1 MNSAYHAV
9 LVVTRTALEA
19 LDAAIAEL
27 PDPAAAWVPSEGLN
41 SIAVL
46 TRHSLTATAFLAAT
60 GAGLTPDREIYLK
73 QDRAPAFATKR
84 ATVAALRADI
94 QRLLDDIGPILGRGA
109 EATLEQ
115 PAAWAWP
122 DGRTPNCGEV
132 LVHSVGHLKEH
143 VGQVQLM
150 RDLWKTSQPSAG

>member
-1 MNSAYHAV
+1 MNSAYHAA

-19 LDAAIAEL
+19 LDEVLVEL
-27 PDPAAAWVPSEGLN
+27 PDAALGWVPSEGLN
-41 SIAVL
+41 SVSVL
-46 TRHSLTATAFLAAT
+46 VRHSLTATAFLAAT
-60 GAGLTPDREIYLK
+60 GAGLAPDRDAYLN
-73 QDRAPAFATKR
+73 QDRTSAFATKKS
-84 ATVAALRADI
+84 TVVALRSDI
-94 QRLLDDIGPILGRGA
+94 QRLLDDIGPILGRGT

-115 PAAWAWP
+115 PATWPWP

-150 RDLWKTSQPSAG
+150 RDLWNASRPSTA